1 MGTLSKALASCGGY
15 IAGESA
21 LVEHLKFAAPGFL
34 YSVGLAPS
42 VAAAALA
49 ALELLRAEP
58 QRVATLQARGRL
70 FLELAQAAGID
81 TGRSMGLS
89 VVPAITGSS
98 IRAARLADA
107 LFRRGINVQPILYPA
122 VEERAARLRFF
133 MSCQH
138 TEEDIHNVVAA
149 LAEESVGF

>member
-1 MGTLSKALASCGGY
+1 
-15 IAGESA
+15 
-21 LVEHLKFAAPGFL
+21 L
-34 YSVGLAPS
+34 YSVGMAPS

-58 QRVATLQARGRL
+58 QRVADLQARGRL
-70 FLELAQAAGID
+70 FLELARAAGID
-81 TGRSMGLS
+81 TGRSAGLS

-98 IRAARLADA
+98 IKAARLADA
-107 LFRRGINVQPILYPA
+107 MFRRGINVQPILYPA

-138 TEEDIHNVVAA
+138 SEEDIRTTVSA
-149 LAEESVGF
+149 LAEELALL